1 MECKDRAGMAIRYS
15 KEGTTDSTGTYRI
28 TVAEDHED
36 QICDSILV
44 SSPQRDCSDATP
56 GRDRARVILTGSNG
70 IASFNRFANAMG
82 FLRTEALSGCSQ
94 VLKQLQELDE

>member
-1 MECKDRAGMAIRYS
+1 MAIRYS

-56 GRDRARVILTGSNG
+56 GRDRARVILTGANG
-70 IASFNRFANAMG
+70 IASYNRFANAMG